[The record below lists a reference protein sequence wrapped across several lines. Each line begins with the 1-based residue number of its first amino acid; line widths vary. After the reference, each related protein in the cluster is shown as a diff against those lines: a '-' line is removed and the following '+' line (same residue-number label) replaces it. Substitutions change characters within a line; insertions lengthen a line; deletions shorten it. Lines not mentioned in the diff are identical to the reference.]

1 MHRFIV
7 TEKFVDPQSY
17 QQDDSLRFTHASIC
31 HFSDLRYGDHGCCLV
46 RSHGLRIKWYNSS
59 GSHFAFFNVGRSDN
73 RALDPRHCY
82 TIANTRSL
90 GKHHR
95 HANILFSDC
104 RTRRKPSGFL
114 VLGTWLRHLQQRS
127 PLGRGGQQKVQ
138 RQSSHCWRG
147 LEWHRRFIP
156 QLH

>member
-1 MHRFIV
+1 MHVHRFIV

-17 QQDDSLRFTHASIC
+17 QQDDSLRFTHAAIC
-31 HFSDLRYGDHGCCLV
+31 HFSDLGSGLV
-46 RSHGLRIKWYNSS
+46 SSHGLRIKRHNSR
-59 GSHFAFFNVGRSDN
+59 GCNGTFFNIGRSDK
-73 RALDPRHCY
+73 RALDFRHCY
-82 TIANTRSL
+82 AIANTRSL
-90 GKHHR
+90 GKHHW
-95 HANILFSDC
+95 HANILFPDC
-104 RTRRKPSGFL
+104 STRRKPSSFL

-138 RQSSHCWRG
+138 RQSSHCWCC

>member
-1 MHRFIV
+1 V

-17 QQDDSLRFTHASIC
+17 QQDDSLRFRHASIC
-31 HFSDLRYGDHGCCLV
+31 HFSDLGCRSV
-46 RSHGLRIKWYNSS
+46 SSHGLRIKRHNSRDCS
-59 GSHFAFFNVGRSDN
+59 GTFFNVGRSDN

-147 LEWHRRFIP
+147 LERHRRFIP

>member
-31 HFSDLRYGDHGCCLV
+31 HFSDLGCRSV
-46 RSHGLRIKWYNSS
+46 SSHGLRIKRHNSRDCS
-59 GSHFAFFNVGRSDN
+59 GTFFNVGRSDN
-73 RALDPRHCY
+73 RALDFRLCY

-95 HANILFSDC
+95 HANILFSHYS
-104 RTRRKPSGFL
+104 TRRKPSGFL
-114 VLGTWLRHLQQRS
+114 VLGTWLRHLQSRS

-138 RQSSHCWRG
+138 RKSPRRWCG
-147 LEWHRRFIP
+147 LEWVRQVIP
-156 QLH
+156 